1 MTCTNKE
8 ITALMTGVFMRSIP
22 CKSPLV
28 KVDSPKSAMEM
39 VPSSMIIIVVLSPS
53 WNKSRLSGLP
63 KIAMPIVDGI
73 AMTIIKR
80 VAREICRFTVSKSLA
95 WYAVER
101 LGTLDAAKE
110 DAMEIGTLVR
120 TIN

>member
-1 MTCTNKE
+1 MAIKYLTLNTPDL
-8 ITALMTGVFMRSIP
+8 IL
-22 CKSPLV
+22 L
-28 KVDSPKSAMEM
+28 DY
-39 VPSSMIIIVVLSPS
+39 
-53 WNKSRLSGLP
+53 
-63 KIAMPIVDGI
+63 AMPIVDGI

>member
-1 MTCTNKE
+1 
-8 ITALMTGVFMRSIP
+8 
-22 CKSPLV
+22 
-28 KVDSPKSAMEM
+28 M

-80 VAREICRFTVSKSLA
+80 VAREIRRFTVSKSLA